1 MRNEIESKTLE
12 LNMKTQEQAVSQS
25 LNTEP
30 IIAAHHRRRQLRFH
44 QWTFRII
51 IISHHW

>member
-30 IIAAHHRRRQLRFH
+30 IIAAHHRGSYVFTSGRFG
-44 QWTFRII
+44 
-51 IISHHW
+51 